1 MKRIICLFITLILVV
16 SLTSCDNSYTRAD
29 ELAKSYVE
37 AILARDE
44 DKMRECLHPDHADE
58 AMPNDAFYQTLE
70 DQYLAVGYELTEL
83 NTVAKAKTDIVDN
96 ALRCTYVAR
105 INELFYTV
113 ELIIVD
119 DVNGYGVVSTIMML
133 NTEIDYY
140 YNESNMG

>member
-1 MKRIICLFITLILVV
+1 MKRFICLFILIILVV
-16 SLTSCDNSYTRAD
+16 SLVSCDNGYTRAD

-37 AILARDE
+37 AILVRDE
-44 DKMRECLHPDHADE
+44 AKIRECLHPDYVDE

-70 DQYLAVGYELTEL
+70 EQYIDIGFEMTEL
-83 NTVAKAKTDIVDN
+83 NTVGKAKTDIVDN

-119 DVNGYGVVSTIMML
+119 DDNGYGVVSTIMML

-140 YNESNMG
+140 YNESV